1 MAEQCAA
8 DEKIDIEIAY
18 ALEHKQII
26 LVQSV
31 DATVKPRDAI
41 KASNIL
47 SHFADL
53 NLDSIDIGVFGKA
66 IKDDY
71 TLQQGDRIE
80 LYRPLIADPKE
91 VRRQRAKKGLA
102 TKKGGGK
109 KDD

>member
-1 MAEQCAA
+1 MNYMA

-26 LVQSV
+26 LIQNI
-31 DATVKPRDAI
+31 DASLNARDAI
-41 KASNIL
+41 KASEIQ
-47 SHFADL
+47 SHFVDL
-53 NLDSIDIGVFGKA
+53 NLDTIDMGVFGKV

-71 TLQQGDRIE
+71 KLQQGDRIE

-109 KDD
+109 K